1 MNARTRIGLAEHLLV
16 QEIFDGID
24 AAREADW
31 WWRHSDFVL
40 EGGGTAVYIEAN
52 NDNRVV
58 IRQRCASG
66 DAFVIIPPDQLQV
79 LIDRLRDLFGGD

>member
-31 WWRHSDFVL
+31 FVL